1 VKGKP
6 FSAQQ
11 QWEQTWTHR
20 NTSAPSSA
28 RIYRDSAGRTRR
40 EWPVFPLSPDPPIVV
55 EILDPVVGCQYTVDT
70 QNHIA
75 HRVKAMPFPEN
86 AATGEL
92 TPERAALL
100 RNSMEF
106 HPLPPPPPP
115 LPGSEAAR
123 SMEGHGESVSIT
135 AYPRGSKNVT
145 EETLGTQRIEGVL
158 AQGYRST
165 TLMPS
170 RTGDDALT
178 VPYVYESWFSPE
190 IEELVLRKT
199 SDPRTGQSIH
209 QLTHIVVG
217 EPDPAFFR
225 VPADCQIVDESGPFE
240 IIYKR

>member
-1 VKGKP
+1 MQ
-6 FSAQQ
+6 A
-11 QWEQTWTHR
+11 
-20 NTSAPSSA
+20 APA
-28 RIYRDSAGRTRR
+28 ENGRCFRYRPIRQ
-40 EWPVFPLSPDPPIVV
+40 VFV
-55 EILDPVVGCQYTVDT
+55 EILDPIVACQYTVDT

-75 HRVKAMPFPEN
+75 HCVKAMSFPEN

-100 RNSMEF
+100 RGMLEF

-115 LPGSEAAR
+115 LPGSGAAR

-135 AYPRGSKNVT
+135 AYPRGSKNVM

-158 AQGYRST
+158 AQGYRSI

-170 RTGDDALT
+170 RSGDDALT

-190 IEELVLRKT
+190 IDELVLRKT

-217 EPDPAFFR
+217 EPDPAFFH

-240 IIYKR
+240 IIYKRETSRIPKNG